1 MNLVEAEAVGPVEGD
16 APLVTAPRPPH
27 RRVSVS
33 LLFTLTVLIG
43 TVVAIYT
50 VFPARDNV
58 LMSLGVDRHA
68 DAAPRWDLTAPAP
81 AELRAWMLGVLGGEP
96 PLPPAAATVLGARRI
111 EVLKRP
117 VAVTALQLGP
127 DRLTYVVQ
135 HPHGIP
141 PRSDART
148 ESGLHAITFQRGA
161 FTCVVVGPAATQATW
176 RAAFE

>member
-1 MNLVEAEAVGPVEGD
+1 MAGRARGAG
-16 APLVTAPRPPH
+16 A
-27 RRVSVS
+27 
-33 LLFTLTVLIG
+33 
-43 TVVAIYT
+43 
-50 VFPARDNV
+50 PARSASNGATPQPPA
-58 LMSLGVDRHA
+58 SGS
-68 DAAPRWDLTAPAP
+68 AATAASSWSSSSPP
-81 AELRAWMLGVLGGEP
+81 LRAQAASDHSAQREP
-96 PLPPAAATVLGARRI
+96 APLPPAAATVLGARRI